1 MLTRWDPFR
10 DMVKLSDVMDRLVE
24 ESVVRP
30 RRRYAGDGG
39 QRMLHLPVDAYAT
52 DEEVV
57 VYALLPGVLPEDV
70 NITIEDDT
78 LTISGQIPAPAE
90 NVDWIVQESA
100 YGLFRR
106 TLTLNVP
113 VDVDAAEA
121 EFENGRLIL
130 HLPKAEEAKPK
141 QIKVQAR

>member
-10 DMVKLSDVMDRLVE
+10 DAMKLSDAMDRLFE
-24 ESVVRP
+24 ESFVRP
-30 RRRYAGDGG
+30 RRYAGTGG
-39 QRMLHLPVDAYAT
+39 QRTLYLPVDAYTT

-57 VYALLPGVLPEDV
+57 VYALLPGVSPDNV
-70 NITIEDDT
+70 NITVEDNT
-78 LTISGQIPAPAE
+78 LTIAGEIPAPAE
-90 NVDWIVQESA
+90 NVDWVIQESA
-100 YGLFRR
+100 YGTFRR

-113 VDVDAAEA
+113 IDADASEA

-141 QIKVQAR
+141 QIKVHAK